1 MRVAVLS
8 AAEGWLDDGKR
19 SPSAGPPM
27 PGSDVAAA
35 SHAAAG
41 TTGINGAASATA
53 VFLDG
58 GAPSAGGCGDT
69 AAVSATPGGVSMTVV
84 AAGAPVAQ
92 AVLVAA
98 GGAGVGGSGSDGGVW
113 PDGVRVFPPVGPL
126 AATKSAVGLPHGSSG
141 VGRGGDWA
149 GMAEPAV
156 GVAIASAAGGMPV
169 AAGPLSAGGVEGDG
183 SRSMGGGGVVLSD
196 GDCPPPATLPTVTA
210 AAATAPHTG
219 GMATRGAVMRA
230 GRRSWLGGSGG
241 HHSERRLGGDRRP
254 RCVGRWPR
262 RGGRGRAAT

>member
-1 MRVAVLS
+1 MAVLS

-27 PGSDVAAA
+27 PGSDTAAA

-41 TTGINGAASATA
+41 TTGLDSAATATA

-58 GAPSAGGCGDT
+58 GAPSVGGCGDT
-69 AAVSATPGGVSMTVV
+69 AAVSATPGGVSITVV
-84 AAGAPVAQ
+84 AAGAPVAL

-126 AATKSAVGLPHGSSG
+126 AATKSAVGVPHGSGG
-141 VGRGGDWA
+141 VARGGDWA
-149 GMAEPAV
+149 AMAEPAV
-156 GVAIASAAGGMPV
+156 GVAIVSAAGGVPV
-169 AAGPLSAGGVEGDG
+169 AAGPLSAIGVEDDG
-183 SRSMGGGGVVLSD
+183 SRSMGGGGVVL
-196 GDCPPPATLPTVTA
+196 GDKGCPLLATLPTVTA

-230 GRRSWLGGSGG
+230 GRRSWLGGSSGR
-241 HHSERRLGGDRRP
+241 HSGRQPGGDWRP

-262 RGGRGRAAT
+262 GGRRGQAAA